1 MERVKSGLPTM
12 EVSSAKRV
20 VSGAVEEMSHLAGE
34 RNINLETNVEVDAK
48 FLADPTQFQRAL
60 INLIENAIKF
70 TLPGGTVNVSVT
82 RDVEKDWIIFQVE
95 DTGIGIPKD
104 LQEFVFD
111 RFFRGGQKGQRGA
124 EHVSGS
130 GLGLS
135 LVKTIVDNHQ
145 GKVWLSSKEGEGTRV
160 FISVPAVSEVHESRA
175 SHSQ

>member
-1 MERVKSGLPTM
+1 M
-12 EVSSAKRV
+12 
-20 VSGAVEEMSHLAGE
+20 
-34 RNINLETNVEVDAK
+34 
-48 FLADPTQFQRAL
+48 
-60 INLIENAIKF
+60 
-70 TLPGGTVNVSVT
+70 
-82 RDVEKDWIIFQVE
+82 
-95 DTGIGIPKD
+95 
-104 LQEFVFD
+104 FD
-111 RFFRGGQKGQRGA
+111 RFFRGGQKGQKGA